1 MVRSLYVAARG
12 ATLRE
17 EARVRTRRIAEL
29 GGTGLLAGL
38 FVAFAWAHYVAFTAT
53 HRPSLVF
60 AVATET
66 LLAGFILVRRPATEV
81 SFSPWAWAAALGG
94 TFAPLLLRPVDGVAD
109 QLLGTVV
116 QLVGSV
122 VSIGAIVSLNRCI
135 GLLPA
140 HRGIARGGM
149 YRFVRHPLYTAYALT
164 CAGYLM
170 NHASVRN
177 AALVVACLGFQ
188 VARLVNEER
197 LLSSDPEY
205 LAYKAET
212 RWRLLP
218 FVF

>member
-1 MVRSLYVAARG
+1 ML
-12 ATLRE
+12 ATRMRE
-17 EARVRTRRIAEL
+17 LA
-29 GGTGLLAGL
+29 GTALLAAL
-38 FVAFAWAHYVAFTAT
+38 FISFAWAHYVAFTVV

-66 LLAGFILVRRPATEV
+66 LLAGFIFVRRPANEV
-81 SFSPWAWAAALGG
+81 SFSPAAWFTSLGG
-94 TFAPLLLRPVDGVAD
+94 TFAPLLLRPVDGASD
-109 QLLGTVV
+109 QLLGTAV
-116 QLVGSV
+116 QLAGAL
-122 VSIGAIVSLNRCI
+122 VSAAGIVSLNRCI

-140 HRGIARGGM
+140 HRGIRRGGL
-149 YRFVRHPLYTAYALT
+149 YRLVRHPLYSAYT
-164 CAGYLM
+164 ITGVGYLM
-170 NHASVRN
+170 NHPSVRN
-177 AALVVACLGFQ
+177 AALVVAGVGFQ

>member
-1 MVRSLYVAARG
+1 M
-12 ATLRE
+12 
-17 EARVRTRRIAEL
+17 RTTTRIVEL
-29 GGTGLLAGL
+29 GGTALLAAL
-38 FVAFAWAHYVAFTAT
+38 FVSFAWTHYTAFTTT

-60 AVATET
+60 AVATEA
-66 LLAGFILVRRPATEV
+66 LLAGFVFVRRPANEV
-81 SFSPWAWAAALGG
+81 SFSLAAWITSLGG
-94 TFAPLLLRPVDGVAD
+94 TFAPLLLRPVDGTAD
-109 QLLGTVV
+109 EFLGTAVQLLGTI
-116 QLVGSV
+116 LSLAG
-122 VSIGAIVSLNRCI
+122 IMSLNRSI

-140 HRGIARGGM
+140 HRGIMRKGM
-149 YRFVRHPLYTAYALT
+149 YRLVRHPLYSAYT
-164 CAGYLM
+164 FTGIGYFM

-177 AALVVACLGFQ
+177 AALLVAGVGFQ

>member
-1 MVRSLYVAARG
+1 MRM
-12 ATLRE
+12 
-17 EARVRTRRIAEL
+17 RRIAEL

-38 FVAFAWAHYVAFTAT
+38 FVSFAWAHYVAFTAT

-66 LLAGFILVRRPATEV
+66 LLAGFIVVRRPATEV
-81 SFSPWAWAAALGG
+81 SFSPSAWAAALGG

-116 QLVGSV
+116 QLVGTV
-122 VSIGAIVSLNRCI
+122 VAIGGILSLNRSI

-140 HRGIARGGM
+140 HRGITRGGM
-149 YRFVRHPLYTAYALT
+149 YRFVRHPLYSAYAIT
-164 CAGYLM
+164 CVGYLM
-170 NHASVRN
+170 NHVSLRN

-188 VARLVNEER
+188 VARLFNEER

-205 LAYKAET
+205 LAYKEET